1 MHKLKTIQ
9 KTLDLLK
16 QYDYQIAKVARKTG
30 INQRTIKRWFDK
42 QRRVQPSLIENNKKP
57 SKVTYSMKKLVVDY
71 YFEHGKSTSEAAKHF
86 GYPARTTLI
95 EWIKRDRRFDS
106 LKPRRIRK
114 ITDST
119 KTFFLTHITNDE
131 AVANRT
137 SRHLRFFLNEIP
149 P

>member
-30 INQRTIKRWFDK
+30 INQRTIKSWYDK
-42 QRRVQPSLIENNKKP
+42 QRKGQPLLIDNKKKP
-57 SKVTYSMKKLVVDY
+57 SKFTYSMKNVVVDY
-71 YFEHGKSTSEAAKHF
+71 YFEHGQSASKAAKHF

-119 KTFFLTHITNDE
+119 KTIFLTCFTNDE

-137 SRHLRFFLNEIP
+137 SRHLRFFLNDVP